1 MIFFNSFI
9 NKILKKNW
17 EGLNNYDKWY
27 MVADLF
33 FGGVSIL
40 NNKRGNVRCNRLY
53 DKKRREKK
61 KYNNGQ
67 MYWICIIIL

>member
-1 MIFFNSFI
+1 
-9 NKILKKNW
+9 
-17 EGLNNYDKWY
+17 

-67 MYWICIIIL
+67 MY